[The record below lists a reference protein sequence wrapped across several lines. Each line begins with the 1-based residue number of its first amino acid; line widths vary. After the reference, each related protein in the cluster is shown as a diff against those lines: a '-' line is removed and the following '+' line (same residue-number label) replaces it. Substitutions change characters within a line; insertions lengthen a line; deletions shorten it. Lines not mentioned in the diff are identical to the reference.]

1 MQNFMDVKKKE
12 GMGNQKHH
20 RVLSTSTC
28 GCDLEECLRPY
39 NNPEQ
44 TIGLRNRVIFSDSLL
59 SV

>member
-1 MQNFMDVKKKE
+1 MQ
-12 GMGNQKHH
+12 
-20 RVLSTSTC
+20 LSEYKYK
-28 GCDLEECLRPY
+28 LVFAFR

>member
-1 MQNFMDVKKKE
+1 MKGIEERNTGIPMLPILFAYEINIKFNSMFFFFDENF
-12 GMGNQKHH
+12 
-20 RVLSTSTC
+20 S
-28 GCDLEECLRPY
+28 